1 MDFDS
6 DFKKPAQTRL
16 RTISNLR
23 DCFSTVARHLIA
35 VMSVVI
41 GFQVTASEYSQPGF
55 YELDHYVLD
64 NGMHVILKPRHGA
77 RSVAVELNVNIGHQN
92 FPCGKRETAHF
103 LEHLLFT
110 GTTLHS
116 ETELEHLIESHGGS
130 WNAETSSDYTL
141 YSLEIFSKH
150 MDVGLIT
157 LHEIITGSTI
167 SEENVERSR
176 RIVFRESGGKPSSL
190 REWLYKNSI
199 IQSATARALNTV
211 FPGIDYQCPGLDE
224 NSSVTRGE
232 VLQAYRDYYVAANMA
247 LAVVGDFEPDRAKQL
262 ITQTF
267 GAMPRRTLDGVKPR
281 PLPAA
286 FKGAPGI
293 IEGRWDPLVGAEATI
308 YFIYRTG
315 GLYSSHYYALDVLE
329 NYFQTELY
337 NQLRIETGMAYAP
350 NAYTYLYDD
359 YGAFI
364 LETDSELDDVEQSIE
379 LIKNALA
386 QYRQGKL
393 DQERLGNVK
402 QKILLNSARGYES
415 NRSFAE
421 YYALTVED
429 IKRYGKYENYEDLIE
444 EVSIEA
450 VRGAT
455 AAYLND
461 DNLVVAVVRPTL
473 TYTQFYL
480 LVLLMMGLILAAAWR
495 LVRKIRLRRPRNS

>member
-1 MDFDS
+1 MAGVFE
-6 DFKKPAQTRL
+6 
-16 RTISNLR
+16 
-23 DCFSTVARHLIA
+23 
-35 VMSVVI
+35 VM
-41 GFQVTASEYSQPGF
+41 ASEYSQPGF
-55 YELDHYVLD
+55 YEVDHYVLD

-77 RSVAVELNVNIGHQN
+77 RNVAIELNVNIGHQN

-110 GTTLHS
+110 GTSSRT

-150 MDVGLIT
+150 LDVGLTT
-157 LHEIITGSTI
+157 LHEIMTDSTLT
-167 SEENVERSR
+167 EENVEKSR
-176 RIVFRESGGKPSSL
+176 RIVFRESGGKPSAL
-190 REWLYKNSI
+190 REWLYKNAI

-247 LAVVGDFEPDRAKQL
+247 LALAGDFEPERAKQL
-262 ITQTF
+262 IIQTF
-267 GAMPRRTLDGVKPR
+267 GAMPRRTLEGVQPR
-281 PLPAA
+281 PLPAP
-286 FKGAPGI
+286 FKAAPGI
-293 IEGRWDPLVGAEATI
+293 IEGRWDPFVGSEATI

-315 GLYSSHYYALDVLE
+315 GLYSPHYYALDVLE

-364 LETDSELDDVEQSIE
+364 LETDSELDDVEQSIG
-379 LIKNALA
+379 LIKKALA
-386 QYRQGKL
+386 QFREGKL
-393 DQERLGNVK
+393 DQDRLDNVK

-429 IKRYGKYENYEDLIE
+429 FKRYGKLENYEDRIE
-444 EVSIEA
+444 QVSIEA
-450 VRGAT
+450 IRDAT
-455 AAYLND
+455 GSFLTD
-461 DNLVVAVVRPTL
+461 DNLVIAVLRPTL

-480 LVLLMMGLILAAAWR
+480 LVLLTMGLILAAAWR
-495 LVRKIRLRRPRNS
+495 LVRKIRLRRPRDD